1 MADDSDKGS
10 DKIMVSG
17 VPLVVMRERRARR
30 VRLRVDARR
39 GEAVLVLPPRASL
52 REGRA
57 FAQSQVAWL
66 RARLDELPPRKE
78 FAPGSEIAL
87 GGVNHVLRWD
97 RGGPARVRVEGGVIR
112 VGGDREGFAKRL
124 TEWLKRRARERVTR
138 KAEALAERIERK
150 VRRVSIRDPRARWGS
165 CTHKGDLSFSWRL
178 VLAPPEILDYVVAHE
193 VAHLAHLHHRPAFW
207 RAVEKLM
214 PDYLAARQWLDRH
227 GPELQRYG

>member
-1 MADDSDKGS
+1 MANGG

-17 VPLVVMRERRARR
+17 VPLVVTRERRARR

-66 RARLDELPPRKE
+66 RARLEELPPRVE
-78 FAPGSEIAL
+78 FAPGSEISL
-87 GGVNHVLRWD
+87 GGVIHVLRWD
-97 RGGPARVRVEGGVIR
+97 RGGPARVRVVDGVIR

-124 TEWLKRRARERVTR
+124 TEWLKRRARERVSR
-138 KAEALAERIERK
+138 KAEALAGRLDRT

-193 VAHLAHLHHRPAFW
+193 VAHLVHLHHRPSFW

-214 PDYLAARQWLDRH
+214 PDYAAAREWLDRH

>member
-1 MADDSDKGS
+1 MANDS

-17 VPLVVMRERRARR
+17 VPLVVTRERRARR

-66 RARLDELPPRKE
+66 RARLEELPPRVE
-78 FAPGSEIAL
+78 FAPGSEISL
-87 GGVNHVLRWD
+87 GGVTHVLRWD
-97 RGGPARVRVEGGVIR
+97 RGGPARVKVVDGVIR

-124 TEWLKRRARERVTR
+124 TEWLKRRARERVSR
-138 KAEALAERIERK
+138 KAEALAGRLDRT

-193 VAHLAHLHHRPAFW
+193 VAHLVHLHHRPSFW

-214 PDYLAARQWLDRH
+214 PDYAAAREWLDRH